1 MPITNSAKLPLEPQG
16 YEQLRSTDLELNTY
30 LPSLYLKKC
39 RKVENL
45 DRMRNQFPSV
55 ENL

>member
-1 MPITNSAKLPLEPQG
+1 MLMINSAKLPLESPG
-16 YEQLRSTDLELNTY
+16 YEQMRSADLEINTY

-55 ENL
+55 ENF